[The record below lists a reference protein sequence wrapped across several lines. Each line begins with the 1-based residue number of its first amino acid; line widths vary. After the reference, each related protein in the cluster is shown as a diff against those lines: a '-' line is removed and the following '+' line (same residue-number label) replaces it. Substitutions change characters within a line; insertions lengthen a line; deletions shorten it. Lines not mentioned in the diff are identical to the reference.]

1 MATYCLKPIRGRV
14 LRVTKLD
21 SCGAPVHG
29 PKASVTSDGFVS
41 VEGTV
46 EVQDGTDYQLK
57 GANDQY
63 IYNSRGVPLIRWVNL
78 VINFGKVDPEVY
90 NLVTGSPL
98 EMNDAATPEAVGFRI
113 RSGVTANFALEIWTD
128 LDGQACVAGIPAY
141 GYALYPWVKDAVVGD
156 HTWQNEAI
164 TFPVQRARTEANSL
178 WGVGPYNVLNKL
190 SAPTGPSP
198 LLTAIQPTDH
208 MDFFLTT
215 LAPPAAVCGAVT
227 LP

>member
-14 LRVTKLD
+14 MRITKLD

-29 PKASVTSDGFVS
+29 PKATVTSEGWVS
-41 VEGTV
+41 VEGTA

-57 GANDQY
+57 GANDKY
-63 IYNSRGVPLIRWVNL
+63 IYNSRGKPLIRWMNL
-78 VINFGKVDPEVY
+78 TINFGQVDPDVY
-90 NLVTGSPL
+90 NLTTGSPIVL
-98 EMNDAATPEAVGFRI
+98 NDAATPESVGIRI
-113 RSGVTANFALEIWTD
+113 RTGVEANFALEIWTD
-128 LDGQACVAGIPAY
+128 LEGQACVGGIPAY
-141 GYALYPWVKDAVVGD
+141 GYALFPWVTDAVVGD
-156 HTWQNEAI
+156 HTFQNEAI
-164 TFPVQRARTEANSL
+164 TFPVQRARTVAGSL

-198 LLTAIQPTDH
+198 LLTAIDANDH
-208 MDFFLTT
+208 EHLQLTT